1 MQRVGCI
8 RLILIIQSVI
18 VFRDFWKFNRHII
31 WYAFEAGLVQS
42 PFFIIF
48 IQLFNG
54 LGDNKSTFT
63 GMVYLFDGFGT
74 KSGITAVNKFCTAK
88 VLEDFSFQRFQGSL
102 FICVSGEKWKS
113 KRYPITVHKHP
124 HLDDRVRTVFFAFAV
139 FSVPIFLLNLKEIVC
154 TVIIQDSIVSLSE
167 KMTVFINFRLDK
179 ITFISKNVEC
189 PVDVMQ
195 LVGWFFQKF
204 RSCFIGRPFTG
215 RF

>member
-1 MQRVGCI
+1 
-8 RLILIIQSVI
+8 
-18 VFRDFWKFNRHII
+18 
-31 WYAFEAGLVQS
+31 
-42 PFFIIF
+42 
-48 IQLFNG
+48 
-54 LGDNKSTFT
+54 
-63 GMVYLFDGFGT
+63 
-74 KSGITAVNKFCTAK
+74 
-88 VLEDFSFQRFQGSL
+88 
-102 FICVSGEKWKS
+102 
-113 KRYPITVHKHP
+113 
-124 HLDDRVRTVFFAFAV
+124 VFFAFAV